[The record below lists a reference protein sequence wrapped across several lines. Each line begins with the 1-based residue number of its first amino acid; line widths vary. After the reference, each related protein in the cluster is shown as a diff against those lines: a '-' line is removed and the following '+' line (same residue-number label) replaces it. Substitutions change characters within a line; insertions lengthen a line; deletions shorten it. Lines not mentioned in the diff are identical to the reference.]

1 LAVVAAVPLADN
13 GNVSA
18 APGDVTVT
26 GRLVTGFVVGS
37 DEFTGLGGVT
47 INIDSSEIAVTE
59 DDGTFTFTLL
69 SASIPPGGIVTLSVP
84 PPVILG
90 YAVLNPSVL
99 QIDTSAGD
107 VNDLIVALVEVF
119 GTINGTVTRDGSP
132 VSGIYVYIHDRNTGD
147 LVKRTSTESDGTYSA
162 DCRTGEYTVS
172 INNVYYEAPS
182 VDVELGMEVID
193 GIDFDLIVREGT
205 TYLFGFDLTHS
216 MMLIGGILGLILL
229 IFAILY
235 RINISK
241 HPESSKIQSDRK
253 KDQN

>member
-1 LAVVAAVPLADN
+1 MIAAVPLTDN
-13 GNVSA
+13 ETVSA
-18 APGDVTVT
+18 DPGDITVT

-37 DEFTGLGGVT
+37 DEFTGLGGVR

-59 DDGTFTFTLL
+59 NDGTFAFTL
-69 SASIPPGGIVTLSVP
+69 PPGGIVTLSVP

-99 QIDTSAGD
+99 QIDTSSGD
-107 VNDLIVALVEVF
+107 VNDIIVALVEVF

-132 VSGIYVYIHDRNTGD
+132 IGGVHIYIHDRNSGD
-147 LVKRTSTESDGTYSA
+147 LVKRTITESDGTYSA

-172 INNVYYEAPS
+172 INNMYYEAS
-182 VDVELGMEVID
+182 SIDVDLGMEVVD

-216 MMLIGGILGLILL
+216 MMLIGGILGLVLL

-241 HPESSKIQSDRK
+241 HPETSKIKSDRK
-253 KDQN
+253 KDQD